1 MKFGIREISLCA
13 LLIAVP
19 AGAMAFVFNPANTR
33 HEEMRRQVNDK
44 QAKLR
49 QLNRVMGTV
58 GSLQMEIGELEKA
71 ITYFKAKLPGE
82 KGIDEVL
89 RETWRLAENND
100 LITKSIRTVPRG
112 GGKLYATG
120 SQSEQPVQVLLEGD
134 FEGVY
139 SFLQALENQP
149 RIMRINRMS
158 LTRPQNTPQGY
169 IRMSFDMTVF
179 FDNTKDKK

>member
-1 MKFGIREISLCA
+1 MRFGIREIYLCG

-19 AGAMAFVFNPANTR
+19 AGAMAFVFSPSNAR
-33 HEEMRRQVNDK
+33 HHEMRRQVSDK

-49 QLNRVMGTV
+49 KLNRVMGTV
-58 GSLQMEIGELEKA
+58 GSLQVEIAELEKA
-71 ITYFKAKLPGE
+71 IVYFKAKLPSK

-100 LITKSIRTVPRG
+100 LVTKSIRTVPRG
-112 GGKLYATG
+112 GGNLYATG
-120 SQSEQPVQVLLEGD
+120 SQSEQPVQMLLEGD

-139 SFLQALENQP
+139 SFLQALESQP

-158 LTRPQNTPQGY
+158 LLRPSNTPEGR
-169 IRMSFDMTVF
+169 IRMSFHMTVF
-179 FDNTKDKK
+179 YDRTKDEK